1 MRHSGR
7 PVLSVALALVFG
19 YSLTIAPMLRS
30 GSRTGRGDPNRPSGL
45 MDPAGWAVGV
55 REMAMNHPPS
65 RAGALPFACCCVA
78 AGDHWISAC
87 SPFGRAARLSV
98 EGL

>member
-30 GSRTGRGDPNRPSGL
+30 RSRTGRGDPNRPSGL
-45 MDPAGWAVGV
+45 MDLLAGPLV
-55 REMAMNHPPS
+55 S
-65 RAGALPFACCCVA
+65 
-78 AGDHWISAC
+78 
-87 SPFGRAARLSV
+87 GRWR
-98 EGL
+98 